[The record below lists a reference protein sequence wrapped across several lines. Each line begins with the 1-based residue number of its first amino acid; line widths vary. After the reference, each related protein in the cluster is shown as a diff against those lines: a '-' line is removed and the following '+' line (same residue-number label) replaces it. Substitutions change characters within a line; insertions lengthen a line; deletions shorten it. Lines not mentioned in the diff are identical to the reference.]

1 MTDSAPPLTQIV
13 TPDRWAG
20 LSMNF
25 IDAGYIGLLVK
36 NGQLVRKLEPG
47 RHFSFALPY
56 LEHCQ
61 IILVDGKIRNLDVV
75 SEGDFVSRDQYLVNI
90 SLSVMYQVIDPKRIA
105 LELSDPLAALTSA
118 VKDNLAVVVNILKL
132 EQLNQ
137 IGRVQIRDY
146 LLSHLDSFYT
156 LGFNLDDVRVSDI
169 SFPQRTGVIRQLEG
183 LTSKQEAD
191 HEAQRQAQIVSAE
204 RTVHIQPPIK
214 TPLPVEDPSETLPTP
229 PIQPVVRKPLPP
241 TTLATSDAPAAQLV
255 NNESGE
261 VIKLTA
267 NPFTIGRE
275 THNILIST
283 DELCSRN
290 HARIDWVNEAQ
301 SSYYQITDMGSS
313 NGTLV
318 NGQRLVPQQPV
329 TLEPGAQIKIGT
341 TEWRFER

>member
-1 MTDSAPPLTQIV
+1 MTDSALPLTQTV

-56 LEHCQ
+56 LENSQ
-61 IILVDGKIRNLDVV
+61 IILIDGKIRNLEVI

-118 VKDNLAVVVNILKL
+118 VKDNLAVVVNLMKL

-169 SFPQRTGVIRQLEG
+169 SFPQGTGVIRQLEG
-183 LTSKQEAD
+183 LTAKQEAD
-191 HEAQRQAQIVSAE
+191 HEAQRQAIASAE
-204 RTVHIQPPIK
+204 RTVYLNPPAHNPFEAPP
-214 TPLPVEDPSETLPTP
+214 TPL
-229 PIQPVVRKPLPP
+229 IQPVSRKPLPP
-241 TTLATSDAPAAQLV
+241 TALATDAPTAQLV
-255 NNESGE
+255 SGSGE
-261 VIKLTA
+261 VIKISVS
-267 NPFTIGRE
+267 PFTIGRE
-275 THNILIST
+275 PHNRLVLT
-283 DELCSRN
+283 DDLCSRN
-290 HARIDWVNEAQ
+290 HARIEQVNEAQ
-301 SSYYQITDMGSS
+301 GGYQITDMGSS
-313 NGTLV
+313 NGTLL

-329 TLEPGAQIKIGT
+329 RLETSAQIKIGT
-341 TEWRFER
+341 TEWIFEA

>member
-1 MTDSAPPLTQIV
+1 MTDSAQPLTQTV

-56 LEHCQ
+56 LENSQ
-61 IILVDGKIRNLDVV
+61 IILVDGKIRNLEVI

-90 SLSVMYQVIDPKRIA
+90 SLSVMYQVVDPKRIA

-118 VKDNLAVVVNILKL
+118 IKDNLAVVVNLMKL

-169 SFPQRTGVIRQLEG
+169 SFPQGTGVIRQLEG
-183 LTSKQEAD
+183 LTAKQEAD
-191 HEAQRQAQIVSAE
+191 HEAQRQAIASAE
-204 RTVHIQPPIK
+204 RTVYLNPPAQPNPFEAPP
-214 TPLPVEDPSETLPTP
+214 TPL
-229 PIQPVVRKPLPP
+229 IQPVSRKPLPP
-241 TTLATSDAPAAQLV
+241 TTLATDAPTAQIV
-255 NNESGE
+255 NSESGE
-261 VIKLTA
+261 MIKISV

-275 THNILIST
+275 THNSLVLT
-283 DELCSRN
+283 DDLCSRN
-290 HARIDWVNEAQ
+290 HARIDRVNEAQ
-301 SSYYQITDMGSS
+301 GGYYQITDTGSS
-313 NGTLV
+313 NGTLL

-329 TLEPGAQIKIGT
+329 KLETGAQIKIGT
-341 TEWRFER
+341 TEWIFEA